1 MREWIHRE
9 KPSKHPEDD
18 MKDSTDL
25 MEEVVHWFREE
36 GILTKEQAAEWLR
49 KMGRDGEEPS

>member
-25 MEEVVHWFREE
+25 M
-36 GILTKEQAAEWLR
+36 GAGLI
-49 KMGRDGEEPS
+49 